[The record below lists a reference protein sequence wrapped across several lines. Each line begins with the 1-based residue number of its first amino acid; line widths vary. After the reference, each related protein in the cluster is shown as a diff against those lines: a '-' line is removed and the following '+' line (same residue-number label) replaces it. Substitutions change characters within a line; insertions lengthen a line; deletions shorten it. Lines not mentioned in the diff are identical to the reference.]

1 MSAISGE
8 LQAMELADLL
18 EWMARRAKTGTLHL
32 TWRST
37 HKKLVVRDGLL
48 DATGSNDPRDVLGQF
63 LVRDGLLSEQ
73 QLFEA
78 LLMQE
83 KDRRMLGTILIS
95 QGLIT
100 PAQLQQTLR
109 ETAEET
115 VYGAFLWP
123 EGRFEFHSWEDAD
136 TPLPLGLALP
146 PLMEEGSWRQAE
158 WERMRET
165 LPGPDVSFRPRQG
178 AVPPSEADARRLY
191 ELANGGYSLSRM
203 SLETRRSPFE
213 TAAHLLSL
221 CEQGV
226 LEVDPSVRH
235 DSANDV
241 VAAIDQFHKTATTR
255 LQEGRFDQAL
265 TAYENVLA
273 LDPLNQLAKKGV
285 VSVGEARRRARAG
298 SKVPLDK
305 VPVLKVTA
313 MALTKLSFAPQE
325 GFVLSRINGEWNVRA
340 ILKLCP
346 LPEDEALAIFAR
358 LIEQKVIDLT

>member
-1 MSAISGE
+1 
-8 LQAMELADLL
+8 
-18 EWMARRAKTGTLHL
+18 
-32 TWRST
+32 
-37 HKKLVVRDGLL
+37 V
-48 DATGSNDPRDVLGQF
+48 
-63 LVRDGLLSEQ
+63 SEQ

-78 LLMQE
+78 LLQQE
-83 KDRRMLGTILIS
+83 KDRRMLGALLIA

-100 PAQLQQTLR
+100 TEQLTKTLR
-109 ETAEET
+109 AAAEET

-123 EGRFEFHSWEDAD
+123 EGRFEFQAWEDAD
-136 TPLPLGLALP
+136 TPLPLGLSLG
-146 PLMEEGSWRQAE
+146 PLIEEGSWRQVE

-165 LPGPDVSFRPRQG
+165 LPSFDISFRPKKG
-178 AVPPSEADARRLY
+178 GTPPAEADSRRLY

-203 SLETRRSPFE
+203 SLETRRTPFE
-213 TAAHLLSL
+213 TASHVLAL

-226 LEVDPSVRH
+226 LEVDTTSRQ
-235 DSANDV
+235 DMANDV
-241 VAAIDQFHKTATTR
+241 VAAIDQLLKTATSR
-255 LQEGRFDQAL
+255 IKEGRFDLAL

-285 VSVGEARRRARAG
+285 VAVGEARRRARKG

-305 VPVLKVTA
+305 TPTLKVTA
-313 MALTKLSFAPQE
+313 MALTKMAFDPQE

-358 LIEQKVIDLT
+358 LIEQKVIDLV

>member
-1 MSAISGE
+1 MIGGE
-8 LQAMELADLL
+8 LQAMDLADVLGWL
-18 EWMARRAKTGTLHL
+18 ANRSKTGTLHL

-37 HKKLVVRDGLL
+37 HKRLIVRDGKL

-63 LVRDGLLSEQ
+63 LVRDGLVSEQ

-78 LLMQE
+78 LLLQE
-83 KDRRMLGTILIS
+83 KDRRMLGAILMG
-95 QGLIT
+95 QGVLT
-100 PAQLQQTLR
+100 AEQLTQTLR

-123 EGRFEFHSWEDAD
+123 EGRFEFHTWEDAD
-136 TPLPLGLALP
+136 TPLPLRLDLA
-146 PLMEEGSWRQAE
+146 PLIEEGSWRQAE

-165 LPGPDVSFRPRQG
+165 LPTLDVSFRPKPG
-178 AVPPSEADARRLY
+178 GVPPNDPDARRLY

-213 TAAHLLSL
+213 TASHLLAL

-226 LEVDPSVRH
+226 LEVDQAARQDAAS
-235 DSANDV
+235 DV
-241 VAAIDQFHKTATTR
+241 VAAIDQFHKTATAR
-255 LQEGRFDQAL
+255 LKEGRYDLAL

-285 VSVGEARRRARAG
+285 VAVGEARRRSRKG

-305 VPVLKVTA
+305 TPVLKVTA
-313 MALTKLSFAPQE
+313 VALTQLPFDPQE
-325 GFVLSRINGEWNVRA
+325 GFVLSRINGDWNVRA

-358 LIEQKVIDLT
+358 LIEQKVIDLV